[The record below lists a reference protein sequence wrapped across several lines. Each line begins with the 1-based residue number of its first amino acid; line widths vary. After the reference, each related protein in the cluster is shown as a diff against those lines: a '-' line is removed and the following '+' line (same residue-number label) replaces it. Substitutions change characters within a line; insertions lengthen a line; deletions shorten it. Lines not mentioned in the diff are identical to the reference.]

1 MHKYACR
8 NSDKEELRLS
18 ETPHIQSLVGNSSSR
33 HCARRILPTWWIWC
47 CWWIGCGV
55 LFCSSHSRKANKT
68 VATRATKKCK
78 NRDFIGFCF
87 VCALARLSATLVV
100 FISHFGPLEL
110 SYLVPWSRRYLLSY
124 CRNWFI
130 YCLRVSWNWRPI
142 IVSSSRGWFM
152 NFSIQFG
159 SIKHWSDQSNIS
171 TDDGTLIQ
179 PQKQKLIYNAEARQL
194 YKSLG
199 SLTSWGNHSQWEHT
213 LGPGKSTL
221 QTNDGL
227 DRRQARV
234 YCSLELD
241 LIGNG

>member
-47 CWWIGCGV
+47 CWWMGCGV

-110 SYLVPWSRRYLLSY
+110 SYLPDLEDTCYPTVGIGSY
-124 CRNWFI
+124 
-130 YCLRVSWNWRPI
+130 
-142 IVSSSRGWFM
+142 IVSGYLGIGDQLSFLLRGDGLWISQSSLDRS
-152 NFSIQFG
+152 SIGPINQIFPRMTAPWYNHK
-159 SIKHWSDQSNIS
+159 SKSWY
-171 TDDGTLIQ
+171 TM
-179 PQKQKLIYNAEARQL
+179 QKLDNYINRWEASHHEETIHSGNTHWDQV
-194 YKSLG
+194 SL
-199 SLTSWGNHSQWEHT
+199 HSRPT
-213 LGPGKSTL
+213 MVST
-221 QTNDGL
+221 G
-227 DRRQARV
+227 ARPE
-234 YCSLELD
+234 YFWH
-241 LIGNG
+241 